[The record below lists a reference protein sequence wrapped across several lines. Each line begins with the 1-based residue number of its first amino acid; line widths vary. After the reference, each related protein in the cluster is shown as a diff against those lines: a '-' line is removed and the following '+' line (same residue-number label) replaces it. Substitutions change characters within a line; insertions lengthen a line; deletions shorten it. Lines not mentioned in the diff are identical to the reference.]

1 MYATQI
7 HSRGDTGGRGLQ
19 GGDFARTFGMF
30 RVLGG
35 AFHDGDL
42 EQASVVGGNATV
54 FGDGGTGGR
63 TGAADG
69 GRAAC
74 HALRVPAG

>member
-1 MYATQI
+1 MPRKSTHGTILEVGVSRAAT
-7 HSRGDTGGRGLQ
+7 SRALSVC
-19 GGDFARTFGMF
+19 FASWG
-30 RVLGG
+30 GG

-42 EQASVVGGNATV
+42 ERAFVVGGNATV

-69 GRAAC
+69 GRGAC
-74 HALRVPAG
+74 KALTVPAG